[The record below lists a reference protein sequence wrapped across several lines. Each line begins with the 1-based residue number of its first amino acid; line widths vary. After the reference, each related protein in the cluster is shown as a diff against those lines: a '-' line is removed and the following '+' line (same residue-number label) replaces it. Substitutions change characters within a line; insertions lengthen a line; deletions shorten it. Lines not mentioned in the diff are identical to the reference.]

1 MADRKPDWL
10 ARSADYLRDLVDQ
23 EGSLL
28 FAPEGKGG
36 VRRSEQAPEP
46 TSVAGAEP
54 ARGSGLEPVPEPS
67 DEMPSTFQQSLG
79 AELASPPWGGSP
91 PRPDVDPAG
100 IPASMTS
107 PVPDSDEARA
117 ALLTE
122 FNRETCTCLKC
133 PLGETRTN
141 HVFGVGNPNASLML
155 IGEAPG
161 AEEDRQG
168 EPFVGRAGQLL
179 NRILAAIEF
188 RREDVYIANILKCRP
203 PGNRDP
209 RPEEVGACE
218 PHLHRQIELIQPVV
232 ICALGRIAAQT
243 LLKTKKPLGKLRE
256 KIHRYQGRPLVV
268 TFHPAALLRNP
279 NWKRPAWEDVQRLK
293 KIHDERLGS

>member
-1 MADRKPDWL
+1 MIDSNPDWL
-10 ARSADYLRDLVDQ
+10 ARSAAYLRDLADQ

-28 FAPEGKGG
+28 FAPATTRESSG
-36 VRRSEQAPEP
+36 
-46 TSVAGAEP
+46 EP
-54 ARGSGLEPVPEPS
+54 AVETVPESAFASPS
-67 DEMPSTFQQSLG
+67 AVQPTLG
-79 AELASPPWGGSP
+79 AELAAPPWGGSP
-91 PRPDVDPAG
+91 PRPEVDPVG
-100 IPASMTS
+100 VPGSMTS

-122 FNRETCTCLKC
+122 LNRETSPCLKC

-161 AEEDRQG
+161 ADEDRQG

-179 NRILAAIEF
+179 NRILEAIDF

-209 RPEEVGACE
+209 QPGEVDACE
-218 PHLHRQIELIQPVV
+218 PYLHRQIELIQPVV

-243 LLKTKKPLGKLRE
+243 LLKTKMPLGKLRE
-256 KIHRYQGRPLVV
+256 KIHQYQGRPLVA
-268 TFHPAALLRNP
+268 TFHPAALLRNQK
-279 NWKRPAWEDVQRLK
+279 WKRPTWEDVQRLK
-293 KIHDERLGS
+293 KIHDERLGR